1 MFKCDGTESMK
12 ASYWVSGDVPN
23 LNQQYSAMLTMSGEK
38 GAMVKMEMGPTKVA
52 CSGFGSDAKPKHEL
66 PKE

>member
-1 MFKCDGTESMK
+1 
-12 ASYWVSGDVPN
+12 
-23 LNQQYSAMLTMSGEK
+23 MLTMSGEK